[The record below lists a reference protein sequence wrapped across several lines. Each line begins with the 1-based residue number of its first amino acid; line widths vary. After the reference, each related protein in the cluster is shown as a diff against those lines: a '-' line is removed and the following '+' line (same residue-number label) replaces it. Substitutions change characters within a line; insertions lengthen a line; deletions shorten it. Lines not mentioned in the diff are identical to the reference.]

1 MTTMRSI
8 MRTGKFYF
16 KNEKELLKSLGFKPV
31 SGSGSSWIAKE
42 DGTTENFMCQL
53 KSTDAHSYRLDR
65 LDIDKLEYHAAVEH
79 KIPIF
84 ITQFLEDG
92 KVYFTINAE
101 DIQNFVNVLAGNKEL
116 CIFSDFHEKVK
127 PKKVKTKQT
136 KIQSDVD
143 SRERFYKERERQWQK

>member
-1 MTTMRSI
+1 

-42 DGTTENFMCQL
+42 DGTSENFICQL
-53 KSTDAHSYRLDR
+53 KSTDANSYRLDR
-65 LDIDKLEYHAAVEH
+65 LDIDKLEYHASVEH
-79 KIPIF
+79 KVPIF

-92 KVYFTINAE
+92 KIYFTLNAE
-101 DIQNFVNVLAGNKEL
+101 DIQNFVSILANQKEL

-127 PKKVKTKQT
+127 PKKIKTKQT
-136 KIQSDVD
+136 KIQSDVN
-143 SRERFYKERERQWQK
+143 SREEFYKERSKQWQK